1 MITTVITVL
10 FLLLSLQQAAVL
22 LRLAIMLEKTH
33 R

>member
-1 MITTVITVL
+1 MMIAIITVL

-22 LRLAIMLEKTH
+22 LRLATMLERTY